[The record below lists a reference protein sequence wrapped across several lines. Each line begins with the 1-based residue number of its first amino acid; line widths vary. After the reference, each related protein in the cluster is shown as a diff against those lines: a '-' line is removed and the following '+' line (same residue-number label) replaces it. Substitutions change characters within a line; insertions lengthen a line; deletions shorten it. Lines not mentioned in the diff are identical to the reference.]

1 MRNIIIATNLLEKAE
16 IQYKQFIVE
25 FENLEISTEEDIDE
39 ALSGDIDI
47 DEHEITEEDDN
58 DSWTDSGARTLH

>member
-1 MRNIIIATNLLEKAE
+1 MLLRQEFAP
-16 IQYKQFIVE
+16 F
-25 FENLEISTEEDIDE
+25 FENFEITTEKDIDE

-58 DSWTDSGARTLH
+58 DSWRRGSDRTYH